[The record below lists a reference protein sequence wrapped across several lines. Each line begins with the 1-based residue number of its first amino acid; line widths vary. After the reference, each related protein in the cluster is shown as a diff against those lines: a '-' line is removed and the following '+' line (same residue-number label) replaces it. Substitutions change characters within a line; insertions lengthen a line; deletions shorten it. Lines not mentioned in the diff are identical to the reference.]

1 MSDEEMIP
9 LETFCTYYQVER
21 SFIETLESYG
31 LVSISSREE
40 QRFILMEEVV
50 ELEKFSRLYYDLN
63 INVPGIDAL
72 KHLLEKLKELQQEM
86 DNLKARLRIYE

>member
-72 KHLLEKLKELQQEM
+72 KHLLEKLKELQQET
-86 DNLKARLRIYE
+86 DKLRARLRIYE

>member
-1 MSDEEMIP
+1 MPDEEMIP
-9 LETFCTYYQVER
+9 LETFCTYYHVER
-21 SFIETLESYG
+21 NFVETLESYG
-31 LVSISSREE
+31 LVSISSRQE

-72 KHLLEKLKELQQEM
+72 KHLLEKLKELQQET

>member
-9 LETFCTYYQVER
+9 LETFCAYYDVER

-31 LVSISSREE
+31 LVSINSREE

-72 KHLLEKLKELQQEM
+72 KHLLEKLKELQQETE
-86 DNLKARLRIYE
+86 NLRARLRIYE

>member
-9 LETFCTYYQVER
+9 LETFCTYYNVEP
-21 SFIETLESYG
+21 SFVETLESYG
-31 LVSISSREE
+31 LISINSQEE
-40 QRFILMEEVV
+40 RRFIMIEEVV

-72 KHLLEKLKELQQEM
+72 KHLLEKLRELQQETE
-86 DNLKARLRIYE
+86 NLRARLRIYE

>member
-9 LETFCTYYQVER
+9 LETFCTYYHVET
-21 SFIETLESYG
+21 SFVETLESYG
-31 LVSISSREE
+31 LVSISSRNEK
-40 QRFILMEEVV
+40 RFILMEEVV

-72 KHLLEKLKELQQEM
+72 KHLLEKIKELQQETE
-86 DNLKARLRIYE
+86 NLRARLRIYE

>member
-21 SFIETLESYG
+21 SFVETLESYG

-50 ELEKFSRLYYDLN
+50 ELEKFIRLYYDLN

-72 KHLLEKLKELQQEM
+72 KHLLEKLKELQQETEK
-86 DNLKARLRIYE
+86 LKARLRIYE

>member
-21 SFIETLESYG
+21 SFVETLESYG

-72 KHLLEKLKELQQEM
+72 KHLLEKLKELQQETE
-86 DNLKARLRIYE
+86 NLKARLRIYE

>member
-1 MSDEEMIP
+1 MADEEMIP

-72 KHLLEKLKELQQEM
+72 KHLLEKLKELQQET
-86 DNLKARLRIYE
+86 DNLRARLRIYE

>member
-50 ELEKFSRLYYDLN
+50 ELEKFSRLYYDLD

>member
-9 LETFCTYYQVER
+9 LETFCTYYHVET

-31 LVSISSREE
+31 LVSISFRNEK
-40 QRFILMEEVV
+40 RFILMEEVV

-72 KHLLEKLKELQQEM
+72 KHLLEKIKELQQEAE
-86 DNLKARLRIYE
+86 NLRARLRIYE

>member
-9 LETFCTYYQVER
+9 LETFCTYYDVER

-72 KHLLEKLKELQQEM
+72 KHLLEKLKELQQEAE
-86 DNLKARLRIYE
+86 NLRARLRIYE

>member
-9 LETFCTYYQVER
+9 LETFCTYYDVER

-31 LVSISSREE
+31 LVSINSREE
-40 QRFILMEEVV
+40 QRFILMDEVV

-72 KHLLEKLKELQQEM
+72 KHLLEKLKELQQETE
-86 DNLKARLRIYE
+86 NLRARLRIYE

>member
-9 LETFCTYYQVER
+9 LETFCTYYDVER

-72 KHLLEKLKELQQEM
+72 KHLLEKLKELQQETE
-86 DNLKARLRIYE
+86 NLRARLRIYE

>member
-9 LETFCTYYQVER
+9 LETFCTYYHVES

-31 LVSISSREE
+31 LVSISSRKE
-40 QRFILMEEVV
+40 QRFILMEEMV

-72 KHLLEKLKELQQEM
+72 KHLLEKVKELQQET

>member
-1 MSDEEMIP
+1 MPDEEMIP
-9 LETFCTYYQVER
+9 LETFCTYYHVEQ
-21 SFIETLESYG
+21 SFVETLESYG

-40 QRFILMEEVV
+40 QRFLLMEEMV

-72 KHLLEKLKELQQEM
+72 KHLLEKLKELQQETET
-86 DNLKARLRIYE
+86 LKARLRIYE

>member
-9 LETFCTYYQVER
+9 LESFCTYYQVEQ
-21 SFIETLESYG
+21 SFVETLESYG
-31 LVSISSREE
+31 LVSISSRQE
-40 QRFILMEEVV
+40 QRFILLEEVV

-72 KHLLEKLKELQQEM
+72 KHLLEKLKELQQETE
-86 DNLKARLRIYE
+86 NLKARLRIYE

>member
-9 LETFCTYYQVER
+9 LETFCTYYHVES

-31 LVSISSREE
+31 LVSISSRKE
-40 QRFILMEEVV
+40 QRFILMEEMV

-63 INVPGIDAL
+63 INVPDIDAL
-72 KHLLEKLKELQQEM
+72 KHLLEKLKELQQER
-86 DNLKARLRIYE
+86 DNLRARLRIYE

>member
-31 LVSISSREE
+31 LISISYREE

-72 KHLLEKLKELQQEM
+72 KHLLEKLKELQQET
-86 DNLKARLRIYE
+86 DNLRARLRIYE

>member
-1 MSDEEMIP
+1 MSEEEMIP
-9 LETFCTYYQVER
+9 LDTFCTYYQVER

-72 KHLLEKLKELQQEM
+72 KHLLEKLKELQQETES
-86 DNLKARLRIYE
+86 LRARLRIYE

>member
-9 LETFCTYYQVER
+9 LETFCTYYHVER

-40 QRFILMEEVV
+40 QRFILMEEMV

-72 KHLLEKLKELQQEM
+72 KHLLEKVKELQQET
-86 DNLKARLRIYE
+86 DNLRARLRIYE

>member
-9 LETFCTYYQVER
+9 LETFCTYYHVET

-31 LVSISSREE
+31 LVSISSQNEK
-40 QRFILMEEVV
+40 RFILMEEVV

-72 KHLLEKLKELQQEM
+72 KHLLEKIKELQQETE
-86 DNLKARLRIYE
+86 NLRARLRIYE

>member
-9 LETFCTYYQVER
+9 LETFCTYYDVER

-31 LVSISSREE
+31 LVSINSREE

-72 KHLLEKLKELQQEM
+72 KHLLEKLKELQQETE
-86 DNLKARLRIYE
+86 NLRARLRIYE